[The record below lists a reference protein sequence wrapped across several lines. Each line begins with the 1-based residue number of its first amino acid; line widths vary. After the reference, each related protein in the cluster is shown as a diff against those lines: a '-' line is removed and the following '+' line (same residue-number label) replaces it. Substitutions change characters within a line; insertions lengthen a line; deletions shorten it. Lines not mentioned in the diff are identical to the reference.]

1 MKKTKCYSVRLK
13 SLTQITQKCWKALDW
28 QGNEYLIPDSQYF
41 GVDYSVSKSD
51 AFWIA
56 CWIIDKEDCHL
67 QVSTKKVGWY
77 NPKKGSVEPT
87 VEIIV
92 EHHTPEKLTPLENNT
107 IKRLKK

>member
-1 MKKTKCYSVRLK
+1 MK
-13 SLTQITQKCWKALDW
+13 SLTQITQKCWKAIDW

-56 CWIIDKEDCHL
+56 CWIIDKEDCNL

-77 NPKKGSVEPT
+77 NPKKGTVEPT

-92 EHHTPEKLTPLENNT
+92 EHHIPEKLTPLENNT